1 MANADLPSP
10 SRALVVLARAAN
22 ETRMF
27 RPMQRAATFLT
38 QLLATSLHMPQA
50 RERRRAEPVEVIAAY
65 RAAIA
70 RLHQLNRN

>member
-1 MANADLPSP
+1 MANTDLPSP
-10 SRALVVLARAAN
+10 SRALVVLARAAD
-22 ETRMF
+22 EARIF

-38 QLLATSLHMPQA
+38 QLVATSLQVPQT

-65 RAAIA
+65 RAAVA

>member
-1 MANADLPSP
+1 MANSDLPSR

-22 ETRMF
+22 ETRAF

-38 QLLATSLHMPQA
+38 QLLATSLQVPQA

-65 RAAIA
+65 RAAVA
-70 RLHQLNRN
+70 RLQEPNRN